1 MTTTDYETVLYEKT
15 GRIIR
20 ITLNRPDKRNALS
33 DIMLREL
40 DDAFARA
47 DDDADACAVV
57 LRGAGDQAFCA
68 GADLGGMA
76 GGGFLETHEAR
87 ARFPRL
93 FMRILKHSKPTL
105 AAVNGHCVAGGLGLM
120 LACDLAIAKAGF
132 KVGTPEVARGLF
144 PFMISALILRTVDRR
159 DAFEMMLLGETFSTE
174 RAAELKLVNRTVP
187 PEQFDADVEAWA
199 ERLADFSPAVL
210 RLGRRALVMQEG
222 MPLESA
228 FDHLQGLITVN
239 AMLEDAAEGVAAF
252 FEKRKPD
259 FKGR

>member
-1 MTTTDYETVLYEKT
+1 
-15 GRIIR
+15 
-20 ITLNRPDKRNALS
+20 
-33 DIMLREL
+33 
-40 DDAFARA
+40 
-47 DDDADACAVV
+47 
-57 LRGAGDQAFCA
+57 
-68 GADLGGMA
+68 
-76 GGGFLETHEAR
+76 
-87 ARFPRL
+87 
-93 FMRILKHSKPTL
+93 
-105 AAVNGHCVAGGLGLM
+105 
-120 LACDLAIAKAGF
+120 
-132 KVGTPEVARGLF
+132 
-144 PFMISALILRTVDRR
+144 MISALILRTVGRR

-174 RAAELKLVNRTVP
+174 RAAELKLVNRTAP